1 VKYNVTLE
9 FDPDELI
16 QTFADNQGISIQNVD
31 LSVENILEQEVP
43 GWLDASG
50 VSVKSIKKVEE

>member
-1 VKYNVTLE
+1 MKYNVTLE

-31 LSVENILEQEVP
+31 LSVENILEQEVT

-50 VSVKSIKKVEE
+50 IRRK